1 MVSIQEARRIADQY
15 MEGIDSHIEEPQA
28 YIFRVANPSPDEM
41 EDNEV
46 VVLKKDG
53 RVISYMQY
61 IMEVK

>member
-1 MVSIQEARRIADQY
+1 MISKEEAFKVAKRVLSTVNAVT
-15 MEGIDSHIEEPQA
+15 EEPKA
-28 YIFRVANPSPDEM
+28 YIFTDAKVSELVD
-41 EDNEV
+41 DNEV